1 MKRRGSGEA
10 LMFFTFFVIITLIAA
25 GVFWN
30 VLAFYGRS
38 YDFRSVHAELLA
50 ERVSGC
56 LENHDPFAVGFNLG
70 TCGIYVPADANADYL
85 VYVNASD
92 GREAV
97 FGVRGYMIQCEL
109 SNSNP
114 EYARCVRGSVQRDGK
129 SVDYLIGVDRE
140 VRRQL

>member
-10 LMFFTFFVIITLIAA
+10 LMFFTFFVIITLIGA

-50 ERVSGC
+50 EKVDGC
-56 LENHDPFAVGFNLG
+56 LEKMDPFASDFNLG
-70 TCGIYVPADANADYL
+70 ACSIYVPADADADYMI
-85 VYVNASD
+85 YINASD

-97 FGVRGYMIQCEL
+97 FGVRAYMMQCEL
-109 SNSNP
+109 AESNP
-114 EYARCVRGSVQRDGK
+114 EYARCVRGVVIREGMPVS
-129 SVDYLIGVDRE
+129 YTIGLNRE
-140 VRRQL
+140 VHRQL

>member
-38 YDFRSVHAELLA
+38 YDFRSVHAGLLA
-50 ERVSGC
+50 EKVDGC
-56 LENHDPFAVGFNLG
+56 LEKHDPFASGFNLS
-70 TCGIYVPADANADYL
+70 TCDIYVPSDADYL
-85 VYVNASD
+85 IYVNSSD
-92 GREAV
+92 GREVA
-97 FGVRGYMIQCEL
+97 FGVRGYMMQCEL
-109 SNSNP
+109 ADKNP
-114 EYARCVRGSVQRDGK
+114 EYARCVRGSVMREGN
-129 SVDYLIGVDRE
+129 SIDYLVGVDRE